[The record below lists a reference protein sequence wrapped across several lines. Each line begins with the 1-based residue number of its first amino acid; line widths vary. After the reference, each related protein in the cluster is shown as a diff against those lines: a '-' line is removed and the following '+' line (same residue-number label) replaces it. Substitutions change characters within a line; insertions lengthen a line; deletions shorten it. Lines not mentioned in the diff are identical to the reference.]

1 MLVGCPTGIAE
12 LRQVRM
18 KVHWWGLAGN
28 LLLVLLALADNISFS
43 LVSSENKAP
52 SKDKKK

>member
-43 LVSSENKAP
+43 LVSSENKAL